1 MTGAKKL
8 IFFFIGCILFCSAE
22 LSAQKKDTSALKNK
36 RSSIK
41 KDTSAL
47 KNKRSTIKKD
57 TTLVKSD
64 TIVKSDTAVK
74 SDTVVKLKFRPQVA
88 TRRAA
93 ILPGW
98 GQATNKEYWKIPIVY
113 GVLAIP
119 GALYFYNDSWYSKTK
134 YAYEA
139 KFKAQAPTLDSS
151 GLAGIDPQLK
161 NLGLASLQS
170 YRNTFRRDR
179 DYSILYFILAWGL
192 QVADATVFAH
202 LKQFDVSDDL
212 SLQVKPQFNP
222 NTRTPGLGLVLNF
235 REPSKKI
242 FTTK

>member
-8 IFFFIGCILFCSAE
+8 IFLFIGCIFFCSAE
-22 LSAQKKDTSALKNK
+22 LSAQKKDTSAPKN
-36 RSSIK
+36 SAVTK
-41 KDTSAL
+41 KDS
-47 KNKRSTIKKD
+47 
-57 TTLVKSD
+57 TLVKSD
-64 TIVKSDTAVK
+64 TI
-74 SDTVVKLKFRPQVA
+74 VKLKFRPQVA
-88 TRRAA
+88 TRRSA

-98 GQATNKEYWKIPIVY
+98 GQATNKEYWKIPLVY

-119 GALYFYNDSWYSKTK
+119 GALYFYNDSWYNKTK

-222 NTRTPGLGLVLNF
+222 NTRTPGLGLVFNF
-235 REPSKKI
+235 KEPSKKI

>member
-8 IFFFIGCILFCSAE
+8 IFLFIGCIVFCSAE
-22 LSAQKKDTSALKNK
+22 LSAQKKDTSAPKN
-36 RSSIK
+36 SAVTK
-41 KDTSAL
+41 KD
-47 KNKRSTIKKD
+47 ST
-57 TTLVKSD
+57 L
-64 TIVKSDTAVK
+64 VK

-98 GQATNKEYWKIPIVY
+98 GQATNKEYWKIPLVY

-119 GALYFYNDSWYSKTK
+119 GALYFYNDSWYNKTK

-151 GLAGIDPQLK
+151 GLSSIDPQLK

-222 NTRTPGLGLVLNF
+222 NTRTPGLGLVFNF
-235 REPSKKI
+235 KEPSKKI
-242 FTTK
+242 FITK

>member
-1 MTGAKKL
+1 M
-8 IFFFIGCILFCSAE
+8 
-22 LSAQKKDTSALKNK
+22 KKDSAL
-36 RSSIK
+36 I
-41 KDTSAL
+41 
-47 KNKRSTIKKD
+47 
-57 TTLVKSD
+57 
-64 TIVKSDTAVK
+64 K
-74 SDTVVKLKFRPQVA
+74 SDTVVKLNFRPQVA
-88 TRRAA
+88 TRRSA

-119 GALYFYNDSWYSKTK
+119 GALYFYNDSWYNKTK

-161 NLGLASLQS
+161 NLGVASLQS

-222 NTRTPGLGLVLNF
+222 NTRTPGLGLVFNF
-235 REPSKKI
+235 KEPAKKI

>member
-1 MTGAKKL
+1 MTHAKKL
-8 IFFFIGCILFCSAE
+8 CLLLLCCMLISSMQSF
-22 LSAQKKDTSALKNK
+22 AQKKDTSALKNNR
-36 RSSIK
+36 RSIT
-41 KDTSAL
+41 KDSAL
-47 KNKRSTIKKD
+47 VN
-57 TTLVKSD
+57 
-64 TIVKSDTAVK
+64 

-119 GALYFYNDSWYSKTK
+119 GVMYFYNDSWYNKTK

-151 GLAGIDPQLK
+151 GIAGIDPQLK

-212 SLQVKPQFNP
+212 SLQIKPQFNP
-222 NTRTPGLGLVLNF
+222 ATKSSGFGLVLNF
-235 REPSKKI
+235 KEPSKKI

>member
-8 IFFFIGCILFCSAE
+8 SFLFIGCILFCCSE
-22 LSAQKKDTSALKNK
+22 LSAQKKDTSAQKNNAL
-36 RSSIK
+36 IK
-41 KDTSAL
+41 KDSAL
-47 KNKRSTIKKD
+47 
-57 TTLVKSD
+57 
-64 TIVKSDTAVK
+64 VK

-98 GQATNKEYWKIPIVY
+98 GQATNKEYWKIPLVY

-119 GALYFYNDSWYSKTK
+119 TALYFYNDSWYSKTK

-151 GLAGIDPQLK
+151 GLSGIDPQLK

-202 LKQFDVSDDL
+202 LKQFDVTDDL

-222 NTRTPGLGLVLNF
+222 NTRTPGVGLVLNF
-235 REPSKKI
+235 KEPSKKI

>member
-8 IFFFIGCILFCSAE
+8 IFLFICCIVFCSAE
-22 LSAQKKDTSALKNK
+22 LSAQKKDTSAPKN
-36 RSSIK
+36 SAVTK
-41 KDTSAL
+41 KDS
-47 KNKRSTIKKD
+47 
-57 TTLVKSD
+57 TLVKSD
-64 TIVKSDTAVK
+64 TI
-74 SDTVVKLKFRPQVA
+74 VKLKFRPQVA

-98 GQATNKEYWKIPIVY
+98 GQATNKEYWKIPLVY

-119 GALYFYNDSWYSKTK
+119 GALYFYNDSWYNKTK

-222 NTRTPGLGLVLNF
+222 NTRTPGLGLVFNF
-235 REPSKKI
+235 KEPSKKI

>member
-8 IFFFIGCILFCSAE
+8 IFLFIGCIFFCSAE
-22 LSAQKKDTSALKNK
+22 LSAQKKDTSAPKN
-36 RSSIK
+36 SAVIK
-41 KDTSAL
+41 KDS
-47 KNKRSTIKKD
+47 S
-57 TTLVKSD
+57 LVKSD
-64 TIVKSDTAVK
+64 TIVK
-74 SDTVVKLKFRPQVA
+74 LNFRPQVA
-88 TRRAA
+88 TRRSA

-98 GQATNKEYWKIPIVY
+98 GQATNKEYWKIPLVY

-119 GALYFYNDSWYSKTK
+119 GALYFYNDSWYNKTK

-151 GLAGIDPQLK
+151 GLSGIDPQLK

-222 NTRTPGLGLVLNF
+222 NTRTPGLGLVFNF
-235 REPSKKI
+235 KEPSKKI

>member
-8 IFFFIGCILFCSAE
+8 IFFFIGCILFCSTE
-22 LSAQKKDTSALKNK
+22 LSAQKKDTSTSKN
-36 RSSIK
+36 STATQ
-41 KDTSAL
+41 KDSA
-47 KNKRSTIKKD
+47 I
-57 TTLVKSD
+57 
-64 TIVKSDTAVK
+64 IK

-93 ILPGW
+93 VLPGW
-98 GQATNKEYWKIPIVY
+98 GQATNKEYWKIPLVY

-119 GALYFYNDSWYSKTK
+119 GALYFYNDSWYNKTK

-222 NTRTPGLGLVLNF
+222 NTRTPGVGLVLNF

>member
-8 IFFFIGCILFCSAE
+8 SFLFIGCILFCCSE
-22 LSAQKKDTSALKNK
+22 LSAQKKETSAQKNNAV
-36 RSSIK
+36 IK
-41 KDTSAL
+41 KDSAL
-47 KNKRSTIKKD
+47 
-57 TTLVKSD
+57 
-64 TIVKSDTAVK
+64 VK

-88 TRRAA
+88 TRRSA

-98 GQATNKEYWKIPIVY
+98 GQATNKEYWKIPLVY

-119 GALYFYNDSWYSKTK
+119 GALYFYNDSWYNKTK

-151 GLAGIDPQLK
+151 GLSGIDPQLK

-222 NTRTPGLGLVLNF
+222 NTRTPGLGLVFNF
-235 REPSKKI
+235 KEPSKKI

>member
-1 MTGAKKL
+1 MTHAKKL
-8 IFFFIGCILFCSAE
+8 CLLILCCTAVCSTQIF
-22 LSAQKKDTSALKNK
+22 AQKKDSATL
-36 RSSIK
+36 K
-41 KDTSAL
+41 KDSA
-47 KNKRSTIKKD
+47 
-57 TTLVKSD
+57 
-64 TIVKSDTAVK
+64 
-74 SDTVVKLKFRPQVA
+74 VVKFRPQVA

-119 GALYFYNDSWYSKTK
+119 GGMYFYNDSWYKKTK

-161 NLGLASLQS
+161 NLGLTSLQS

-212 SLQVKPQFNP
+212 SLQIKPQFNP
-222 NTRTPGLGLVLNF
+222 ATKTSGFGLVLNF
-235 REPSKKI
+235 KEPSKKI

>member
-8 IFFFIGCILFCSAE
+8 IFLFIGCIVFCSAE
-22 LSAQKKDTSALKNK
+22 LSAQKKDTSAPKN
-36 RSSIK
+36 SAVTK
-41 KDTSAL
+41 KD
-47 KNKRSTIKKD
+47 ST
-57 TTLVKSD
+57 L
-64 TIVKSDTAVK
+64 VK

-88 TRRAA
+88 TRRSA

-98 GQATNKEYWKIPIVY
+98 GQATNKEYWKIPLVY

-119 GALYFYNDSWYSKTK
+119 GALYFYNDSWYNKTK

-222 NTRTPGLGLVLNF
+222 NTRTPGLGLVFNF
-235 REPSKKI
+235 KEPSKKI

>member
-1 MTGAKKL
+1 MIGTKKL
-8 IFFFIGCILFCSAE
+8 IFFFIGCILFCSMPS
-22 LSAQKKDTSALKNK
+22 SAQKKDAIASTNS
-36 RSSIK
+36 
-41 KDTSAL
+41 
-47 KNKRSTIKKD
+47 STIKKD
-57 TTLVKSD
+57 STR
-64 TIVKSDTAVK
+64 VK

-98 GQATNKEYWKIPIVY
+98 GQATNKEYWKIPLVY

-119 GALYFYNDSWYSKTK
+119 GALYFYNDSWYNKTK

-151 GLAGIDPQLK
+151 GLSGIDPQLK
-161 NLGLASLQS
+161 NIGIASLQS

-202 LKQFDVSDDL
+202 LKQFDISDDL

-222 NTRTPGLGLVLNF
+222 NTRTPGFGLVLNF

>member
-8 IFFFIGCILFCSAE
+8 IFLFIGCIFFCSAE
-22 LSAQKKDTSALKNK
+22 LSAQKKDTSAPKN
-36 RSSIK
+36 SAVTK
-41 KDTSAL
+41 KDS
-47 KNKRSTIKKD
+47 
-57 TTLVKSD
+57 TLVKSD
-64 TIVKSDTAVK
+64 TI
-74 SDTVVKLKFRPQVA
+74 VKLKFRPQVA
-88 TRRAA
+88 TRRSA

-98 GQATNKEYWKIPIVY
+98 GQATNKEYWKIPLVY

-119 GALYFYNDSWYSKTK
+119 GALYFYNDSWYNKTK

-151 GLAGIDPQLK
+151 GLSGIDPQLK

-222 NTRTPGLGLVLNF
+222 NTRTPGLGLVFNF
-235 REPSKKI
+235 KEPSKKI

>member
-8 IFFFIGCILFCSAE
+8 IFLFIGCIFFCSAE
-22 LSAQKKDTSALKNK
+22 LSAQKKDTSAQKN
-36 RSSIK
+36 SAVVK
-41 KDTSAL
+41 KDG
-47 KNKRSTIKKD
+47 
-57 TTLVKSD
+57 TL
-64 TIVKSDTAVK
+64 VK

-98 GQATNKEYWKIPIVY
+98 GQATNKEYWKIPLVY

-119 GALYFYNDSWYSKTK
+119 GALYFYNDSWYNKTK

-222 NTRTPGLGLVLNF
+222 NSRTPGLGLVFNF
-235 REPSKKI
+235 KEPSKKI